1 MSKAETVR
9 DAGPGSITRFPLEQ
23 IKIVMDVN
31 IPNETSHNIPFTR
44 DSLYY
49 PSGSESPTDILSQ
62 YPYFTYQ
69 VKYNK
74 TVLARMSYAAIV
86 STFFNKNEFVRVFQ
100 DPDDHTPLPMGDN
113 NVLKNE
119 YISHN
124 IHTMIELLF
133 STYPVPINHE
143 ESYSN
148 YILNNNMSKISFK
161 DAIPAFLQ
169 PVFQSISSENA
180 YLKINANIYTV
191 NKTIWLNDV
200 LNHPVY
206 RTDLI
211 DEYKRFITWRTK
223 QMVQNKKDMEQVMK
237 DIIVR
242 ALQSRIVP
250 TFESGFIAA
259 RKQTYDLDSMFKTW
273 LNAKSGLSD
282 ENRARADEMKKH
294 IVDLKRAND
303 INTIAYLLDV
313 IHHEL
318 TTVNIFL
325 SEPDLTPIR
334 DQIRTW
340 YNSAFDASY
349 RMGQYTKFIDRI
361 AKSKTTISTST
372 TQTAIDRNTYI
383 DRLLA
388 LIPSLYNNPIYVLL
402 DPAGSR
408 TMNGFIQIV
417 DETNEVVGWL
427 SKNGVS
433 VPPELTQIVDQ
444 LYKLIK
450 TYQLYQVIQGKYFG
464 ETIRI
469 FADDDN
475 KEMKSVFDTKHRI
488 YLDYG
493 NKLKQFI
500 RPFRESSNQ
509 VFQVMINEYL
519 SSSSVALEHYLKTVL
534 EMMKENT
541 IEPSWDQS
549 VTEISGYQPDD
560 PYVPLLVG
568 ITEYSDQG
576 TNKPD
581 GSLHFSRTDPG
592 FIPQGHRSATSVP
605 RPLVVLPVAGQT
617 GGADNTKYEIYVMVD
632 VIGGEVNSNIMS
644 KIVCRYRGETL
655 GDMYTRLF
663 RKKYAHENDW
673 ELNTDRPR
681 GFIDTTPW
689 TTSTTATTTTT
700 ADESVPAA
708 QPIPAVK
715 TEGGRKHTIR
725 HFKRTHKKN
734 TRRPRKSRN
743 EV

>member
-1 MSKAETVR
+1 V
-9 DAGPGSITRFPLEQ
+9 
-23 IKIVMDVN
+23 
-31 IPNETSHNIPFTR
+31 
-44 DSLYY
+44 
-49 PSGSESPTDILSQ
+49 
-62 YPYFTYQ
+62 
-69 VKYNK
+69 
-74 TVLARMSYAAIV
+74 
-86 STFFNKNEFVRVFQ
+86 
-100 DPDDHTPLPMGDN
+100 
-113 NVLKNE
+113 
-119 YISHN
+119 
-124 IHTMIELLF
+124 
-133 STYPVPINHE
+133 
-143 ESYSN
+143 
-148 YILNNNMSKISFK
+148 
-161 DAIPAFLQ
+161 
-169 PVFQSISSENA
+169 
-180 YLKINANIYTV
+180 
-191 NKTIWLNDV
+191 
-200 LNHPVY
+200 
-206 RTDLI
+206 
-211 DEYKRFITWRTK
+211 
-223 QMVQNKKDMEQVMK
+223 
-237 DIIVR
+237 
-242 ALQSRIVP
+242 
-250 TFESGFIAA
+250 
-259 RKQTYDLDSMFKTW
+259 
-273 LNAKSGLSD
+273 
-282 ENRARADEMKKH
+282 DEMKKY

-313 IHHEL
+313 IHHDL
-318 TTVNIFL
+318 TTVNIFR
-325 SEPDLTPIR
+325 SEPTLTTIR
-334 DQIRTW
+334 DRIRTW
-340 YNSAFDASY
+340 YDSAFDASY
-349 RMGQYTKFIDRI
+349 RMGQYTKFIERI
-361 AKSKTTISTST
+361 EKSKTTISTST

-388 LIPSLYNNPIYVLL
+388 LIPSLYNNPIYVL
-402 DPAGSR
+402 DPTGSR

-427 SKNGVS
+427 SKNSVS
-433 VPPELTQIVDQ
+433 VPPELTQLVDQ

-475 KEMKSVFDTKHRI
+475 KEMKAIFDTKHRI

-541 IEPSWDQS
+541 IDPSWDQS

-560 PYVPLLVG
+560 PYLPLLVG
-568 ITEYSDQG
+568 ITEYLDQG

-581 GSLHFSRTDPG
+581 
-592 FIPQGHRSATSVP
+592 V
-605 RPLVVLPVAGQT
+605 PVAGQT

-632 VIGGEVNSNIMS
+632 VIGGEVNSKIMS
-644 KIVCRYRGETL
+644 NIVCRYRGETL

-700 ADESVPAA
+700 DDESIPAA

-715 TEGGRKHTIR
+715 TGGGGKRTIR
-725 HFKRTHKKN
+725 HFKQTHKKN
-734 TRRPRKSRN
+734 TRRLRKH
-743 EV
+743 

>member
-86 STFFNKNEFVRVFQ
+86 STFFNKNEFERVFQ

-169 PVFQSISSENA
+169 PVFQSISTENA
-180 YLKINANIYTV
+180 YLKINSNIYTV

-250 TFESGFIAA
+250 TFETGFIAA

-273 LNAKSGLSD
+273 LNSKSELSD
-282 ENRARADEMKKH
+282 ENRARADEMKKS

-318 TTVNIFL
+318 TTVNIFRA
-325 SEPDLTPIR
+325 EPALTPIR

-340 YNSAFDASY
+340 YDSAFDASY
-349 RMGQYTKFIDRI
+349 RMGQYTKFIERI
-361 AKSKTTISTST
+361 EKSKTTISTST

-388 LIPSLYNNPIYVLL
+388 LIPSLYNTPIYAL
-402 DPAGSR
+402 DPAGNR

-427 SKNGVS
+427 SKNSVS
-433 VPPELTQIVDQ
+433 VPPELTQLVDQ

-541 IEPSWDQS
+541 IDPSWDQS

-560 PYVPLLVG
+560 PYIPLLVG

-581 GSLHFSRTDPG
+581 
-592 FIPQGHRSATSVP
+592 V
-605 RPLVVLPVAGQT
+605 PVAGQT
-617 GGADNTKYEIYVMVD
+617 GDANTDNTKYEIYVMVD

-663 RKKYAHENDW
+663 RKKYAHEN
-673 ELNTDRPR
+673 
-681 GFIDTTPW
+681 I
-689 TTSTTATTTTT
+689 
-700 ADESVPAA
+700 
-708 QPIPAVK
+708 Q
-715 TEGGRKHTIR
+715 
-725 HFKRTHKKN
+725 
-734 TRRPRKSRN
+734 
-743 EV
+743 